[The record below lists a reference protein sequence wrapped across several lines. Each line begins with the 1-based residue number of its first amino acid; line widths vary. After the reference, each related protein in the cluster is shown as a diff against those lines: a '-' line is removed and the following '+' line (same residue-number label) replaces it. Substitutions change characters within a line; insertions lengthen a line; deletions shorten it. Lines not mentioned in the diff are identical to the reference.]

1 MSLSVFGQRNK
12 WYVGALCRDALPAP
26 VSERL
31 RAKLT
36 EALKAARR
44 FRTPA
49 LCVFSAGLLA
59 AGVLAFAGRGGEEVC
74 LTLGNV
80 SVAFQTPAKSAVSCG
95 APKQGQK
102 NVTYTR
108 RDLLLGTLLLVG
120 PEHPLPSDFPGAN
133 ARGVRQMVGSY
144 LNAQEGVALRE
155 EVVYALCD
163 MRVSRLMNDALLN
176 RGAVSSAT
184 QNSLRREAFSRYL
197 AVGTVENALE
207 QMNKNVPRAGESEHQ
222 TGLCV
227 DVELLGDL
235 SYASTDPLKRT
246 ETGRWISENMAAYGF
261 VRRYMTQG
269 EDGGCEGIHL
279 RYVGKVHAQA
289 MQAGG
294 WTLEEYLAALRANG
308 CLTVRGE
315 GYTACVLAF
324 EGDAGGSVSAMA
336 DAVVTV
342 SADNAGW
349 TIVTAVTNTP

>member
-336 DAVVTV
+336 DAMVTV